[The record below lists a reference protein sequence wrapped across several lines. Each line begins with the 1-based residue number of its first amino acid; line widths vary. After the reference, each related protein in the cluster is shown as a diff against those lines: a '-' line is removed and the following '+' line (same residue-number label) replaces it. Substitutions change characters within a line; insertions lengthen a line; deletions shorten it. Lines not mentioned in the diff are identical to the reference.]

1 MFDLEKMEKFDQLK
15 DLFNCY
21 LCNEILVSPVTIPC
35 GHNVCKIHLYQLF
48 ESSSSSE
55 KQSIKCQ
62 LCHDFHSLS
71 KNDLTINKQ
80 IQSILDTEFYKMKI
94 NINCFDE
101 CKQTLDDTNQ
111 TFAMLESISKDPENH
126 IYEYFQEIKNKVDL
140 RREELKAKIDTYSD
154 DILKSIDLNRLN
166 CINLSSNINQ
176 ITSEIEQLKKELDE
190 LFKRFNNFEINQNKY
205 ETLKRKADALN
216 DKFAQKVIEYKDS
229 LVSNKE
235 YSFVCKDISIE
246 DIFGRLDSKDT
257 CSDVTENSVKKDA
270 GSILF

>member
-48 ESSSSSE
+48 ERSSSSE

-94 NINCFDE
+94 NINCF
-101 CKQTLDDTNQ
+101 NY
-111 TFAMLESISKDPENH
+111 IIP
-126 IYEYFQEIKNKVDL
+126 V
-140 RREELKAKIDTYSD
+140 
-154 DILKSIDLNRLN
+154 
-166 CINLSSNINQ
+166 INN
-176 ITSEIEQLKKELDE
+176 
-190 LFKRFNNFEINQNKY
+190 
-205 ETLKRKADALN
+205 
-216 DKFAQKVIEYKDS
+216 
-229 LVSNKE
+229 
-235 YSFVCKDISIE
+235 YSFVFVYRHFFE
-246 DIFGRLDSKDT
+246 
-257 CSDVTENSVKKDA
+257 
-270 GSILF
+270 